1 MADSKFLKY
10 QDKNNDGLIDVC
22 DDIETVP
29 TNNCPSCKR
38 DPNAITPKWKN
49 RGTNEPW
56 FNAKYCTFQCTVVT
70 EQTSLIRAETILDEP
85 REQFVNELFE
95 EYASTAVDSLLENF
109 NKIDTDEVRSQLIEA
124 IDYTKYDLKPLPGST
139 VKLLYT
145 IPYDLFAPLDSKEA
159 PNDEEVDNT
168 EEGDHTIEYKA
179 EEINVKLLT
188 MRKAMF
194 MYSRYYRVYNAIEG
208 GVFKFVDSGK
218 VFTVSQFERY
228 GDAGFFVGNSR
239 MKDLLSDL
247 DEWMN
252 TRGFNI
258 FGTGTPSFGRDRATR
273 IEFTT
278 NKEFR
283 LKTLKIWTVG
293 CGDKPTVFKD
303 ARLNALNLKDSWS
316 DSTAVGYFMMLD
328 DIENFVSARVERP
341 WIEFVEEFT
350 YPKVTPVFN
359 YPSSEEM
366 ADDDYG
372 SSVASCV
379 GEALR
384 NEGKQLGQDLVDQVF
399 GIGDAIAYVFHK
411 NVCYSSGEQLAAD
424 RENLG
429 LVFKQD
435 PNAKIAE
442 NTQIDPWKTRD
453 PIPQRSSNKESNKSK
468 NVFGLAT
475 QQAFAEMHDDEQIF
489 VQMCARMLQ
498 GSVPVT
504 SSEDFMKDFYKFG
517 LERIKICGLLDLMVD
532 SIQCLFKGLSLEDA
546 LGSATKAALR
556 AMSIENFGKLF
567 VGLPPDK
574 QAELD
579 ELVKRKLA
587 SGDMF
592 NTGTGGQKLSDAVAS
607 NSTAYDNDDV
617 PFFGSITVSK
627 PWNDQKLIQIEKE
640 NAKETNYTGPAA
652 SAPGQ
657 LKDPTGRDRRTLAQ
671 QFDPGTVGETAREQL
686 DPNKVME
693 AYVLA
698 MVDVYADDP
707 LGLVDML
714 NKYPG
719 AQIIAKIIALMDCP
733 RAPLFDPNF
742 MDFIKS
748 IELPFCRNTSELVL
762 PRIENP
768 FAWLPEVYDWPKM
781 LFQALVSAIYAAVL
795 NIIKILLKKIC
806 EIIGDAI
813 CKALETAGD
822 LVASL
827 PAAIAGREEF
837 KDIIRQ
843 SICGPDA
850 DDEQV
855 DNTIAE
861 MFEKLGVGGAAL
873 SDQEAVNNFT
883 GDISN
888 STTRRELLE
897 AFAGNPS
904 NNFIDIATTIV
915 NNQYPQFSDG
925 LGNKQD
931 MADFFKNCG
940 NLFPTPFR
948 GAIRDM
954 LDALPDADDL
964 PANPSLCATPEDL
977 ENFQNR
983 RCTLLSGRATPEQCD
998 IMFQNLQDEMLED
1011 LDDLN
1016 QVLNNGVPNM
1026 LENALPPLI
1035 STPGCDDGIIPYES
1049 EESVNTAAQT
1059 LAQSME
1065 QLKIDFSQDMLG
1077 NGPGKSNWGMLNL
1090 VLSDTE
1096 GMPLTAHMRRTF
1108 NRRRNVDFVTQVDN
1122 ADWFDPGP
1130 PDVRVQRGQFPGYVA
1145 EWLQSQMS
1153 SLSPDFES
1161 NNNWRPRKIYKR
1173 SFKEL
1178 GINDL
1183 FGGVSL
1189 TSLPDFGYNVKVRP
1203 DFEEEMVTITRKG
1216 RKNTADISLFFE
1228 DNNQG
1233 KKSLGEIE
1241 HYEYGFKLNVFLSDM
1256 ETVKNDSDED
1266 VIVNKF
1272 SDNARISIVNHFK
1285 LTPQLPPTYPI
1296 MSREAKEKARETF
1309 LEAVKEGASLTKER
1323 KYEFLSIDNTLDDIQ
1338 IENYPQFS
1346 QINKVTYGYLPQV
1359 MMLSDIVLEEP
1370 STIKSTYDSIM
1381 SSLYQQMLSEVA
1393 GGLDEFGG
1401 PEKPAWQF
1409 GAQFDDLNA
1418 DDLEYVVK
1426 NGQSLS
1432 PGGTKY
1438 GDAKVQDFDSD
1449 GEPDGTRGIEND
1461 DMLLGISR
1469 MQYEEN
1475 QGSSRKN
1482 RVFYLDPG
1490 TYGGNYI
1497 NPPLYVKP
1505 LENKAWLGLIDVM
1518 FPELSPCKPSRT
1530 DIVDFEDLSKEISK
1544 AYENMPEDQRL
1555 KSDPDCIVE
1564 MPYNRVLER
1573 YSKAGIQGILK
1584 AACRI
1589 YSSVHFIKTMATF
1602 TTFAPKFTQ
1611 TYSSLYAAYV
1621 VENME
1626 ESMKD
1631 AQAASW
1637 EAFNTFKDEE
1647 FWYAFL
1653 EQSVQTYAR
1662 LVDDGTIIDP
1672 PESVLQAL
1680 FRIND
1685 AQERYQYPYRQDLK
1699 DAKETGSAGFFQTL
1713 KSWRYEKN
1721 LDAVRATEEDAKLVL
1736 KEMVIQELNHMG
1748 EKFMKNLE
1756 AIDMQPTYNDMEYYF
1771 MSQLCAGGESLDLD
1785 KEIVETTTVLPT
1797 VPYTENEDADG
1808 PYYTA
1813 GGTLS
1818 NKDGEDYVGYYHVH
1832 EDEDGNITYMEGEEH
1847 SSAPHSELTLYADKI
1862 TVPIGDVG
1870 ALGSVTAG
1878 SKAFML
1884 EKYISI
1890 DGTKYA
1896 PNEAIEII
1904 KQNPADLNISD
1915 VYPGDIELV
1924 YAPEATESLYG
1935 EAQPVKTINRYEYTD
1950 PDTAPV
1956 IGTGYPEGSSPTRV
1970 VGIKGNLGVRHGLK
1984 LSIMIDGVAKEV
1996 TTVEIDA
2003 LDLKISQ
2010 MQTLEGD
2017 SKLLYCLI
2025 KNLKDDEKFKLLAN
2039 YIFPLPKIT
2048 ATIAIYNDMGFLP
2061 SIGQVTVEEVGILDA
2076 NSDAATKPGMRITV
2090 DDETGEV
2097 LAYEATPGWEHVDD
2111 RPNITPFI
2119 RTWDEWDKVLLRNSK
2134 SRLKRSFKR
2143 FYNLRDFKPGDDDSA
2158 ADASKTVINNLKAAM
2173 KMPPAGGLLPW
2184 WKRSRLRT
2192 NPFDSKGKLC
2202 KKN

>member
-22 DDIETVP
+22 EDIETVP
-29 TNNCPSCKR
+29 TNNCPACKR
-38 DPNAITPKWKN
+38 DPNAIVPKWKK
-49 RGTNEPW
+49 RATYEPW
-56 FNAKYCTFQCTVVT
+56 FNAKYCTYQCTVVT
-70 EQTSLIRAETILDEP
+70 QETSLMRDPSILDE
-85 REQFVNELFE
+85 ENNQFINELFE
-95 EYASTAVDSLLENF
+95 NNASIAVDSLLDYF
-109 NKIDTDEVRSQLIEA
+109 NKVDSGEVRSRLIEA
-124 IDYTKYDLKPLPGST
+124 IDYTKYDLNPLPGST

-145 IPYDLFAPLDSKEA
+145 IPYDMFATLEQKES
-159 PNDEEVDNT
+159 PDDESIDNS
-168 EEGDHTIEYKA
+168 EEGDVTAQYMA

-188 MRKAMF
+188 MRKAMHMF
-194 MYSRYYRVYNAIEG
+194 SRYYRVYNAIEG

-218 VFTVSQFERY
+218 VFTTAQFERY
-228 GDAGFFVGNSR
+228 GDAGFFIGNSR

-252 TRGFNI
+252 SRGFNI
-258 FGTGTPSFGRDRATR
+258 FGSGTPSFSRDRATK

-278 NKEFR
+278 SKEYR

-303 ARLNALNLKDSWS
+303 GRLSGLNLKDSWS
-316 DSTAVGYFMMLD
+316 DSTAVGYFMKLD
-328 DIENFVSARVERP
+328 DIENYVSARIERP

-366 ADDDYG
+366 ADDDYVD
-372 SSVASCV
+372 SVASCV

-384 NEGKQLGQDLVDQVF
+384 NEGKQLGQDLVDGVF

-429 LVFKQD
+429 LVFRQD
-435 PNAKIAE
+435 PSAKSAE
-442 NTQIDPWKTRD
+442 KRQIDPWKTRD
-453 PIPQRSSNKESNKSK
+453 AIPQRSSNKESNKSK
-468 NVFGLAT
+468 NISGLAI
-475 QQAFAEMHDDEQIF
+475 QQAFREMHDDDQIF
-489 VQMCARMLQ
+489 VQMCARVLQ

-504 SSEDFMKDFYKFG
+504 SSEDFMKDFHKFG
-517 LERIKICGLLDLMVD
+517 LGQIKICGLLDLMVD

-556 AMSIENFGKLF
+556 AMSIENYGKLF
-567 VGLPPDK
+567 ADLPPDK
-574 QAELD
+574 QD
-579 ELVKRKLA
+579 EIEQLVRRKLA
-587 SGDMF
+587 DQDMF
-592 NTGTGGQKLSDAVAS
+592 STGTGAQRLSDAVES
-607 NSTAYDNDDV
+607 NSTAYANDDI
-617 PFFGSITVSK
+617 PLFGKITLR
-627 PWNDQKLIQIEKE
+627 PWQDAKIIESEKQ
-640 NAKETNYTGPAA
+640 NAKETNYGPPAGA
-652 SAPGQ
+652 QGQ
-657 LKDPTGRDRRTLAQ
+657 LSVSADRDRRTLAQ
-671 QFDPGTVGETAREQL
+671 QFDPGTVGQTAKEQL

-693 AYVLA
+693 AHVLA
-698 MVDVYADDP
+698 MVEVYAEDP
-707 LGLVDML
+707 LELVDLL
-714 NKYPG
+714 NRFPG
-719 AQIIAKIIALMDCP
+719 AQIIAKIISLMDCP

-748 IELPFCRNTSELVL
+748 VELPFCRNTSEIAL

-768 FAWLPEVYDWPKM
+768 LAWLPEAYDWPKM
-781 LFQALVSAIYAAVL
+781 LFEALVSAIYAVII
-795 NIIKILLKKIC
+795 NIIKVLLKKVC

-813 CKALETAGD
+813 CKALERHGD
-822 LVASL
+822 LSASM
-827 PAAIAGREEF
+827 PDIITGRQEF

-843 SICGPDA
+843 SICGTDA
-850 DDEQV
+850 DEDQIN
-855 DNTIAE
+855 NTIAE

-873 SDQEAVNNFT
+873 ADQEAVNNFT

-888 STTRRELLE
+888 ATTRREMLQ
-897 AFAGNPS
+897 AFCGEPS
-904 NNFIDIATTIV
+904 DNFLDITTTIV

-925 LGNKQD
+925 LGNAQD

-948 GAIRDM
+948 GAVRDM
-954 LDALPDADDL
+954 LDALPDVDDL

-977 ENFQNR
+977 ENFKNR
-983 RCTLLSGRATPEQCD
+983 RCTLLSGRATPEQCE

-1016 QVLNNGVPNM
+1016 QVLNNGVPRM

-1035 STPGCDDGIIPYES
+1035 STPGCDDGLIPYES
-1049 EESVNTAAQT
+1049 QESINTAAQT

-1065 QLKIDFSQDMLG
+1065 QLKIDFSQDMIG
-1077 NGPGKSNWGMLNL
+1077 NGPGKNNWGMLNL
-1090 VLSDTE
+1090 ILSDTE
-1096 GMPLTAHMRRTF
+1096 GMPLSAHMRRTF
-1108 NRRRNVDFVTQVDN
+1108 NRRRNVDFVTQVENDG
-1122 ADWFDPGP
+1122 FSPGP

-1153 SLSPDFES
+1153 SLEPSFES

-1183 FGGVSL
+1183 FGGISL
-1189 TSLPDFGYNVKVRP
+1189 TSLPDFGYNVKVEP
-1203 DFEEEMVTITRKG
+1203 DFEEEMIVISREG
-1216 RKNTADISLFFE
+1216 RKNNADISLFFE

-1233 KKSLGEIE
+1233 KKSLGEID
-1241 HYEYGFKLNVFLSDM
+1241 HYQYAFNLNLFLSDM
-1256 ETVKNDSDED
+1256 EAVKNNQNNE

-1285 LTPQLPPTYPI
+1285 LTPSLSPTYRT
-1296 MSREAKEKARETF
+1296 MTREQKKKAREA
-1309 LEAVKEGASLTKER
+1309 LREAAKEEVATIKER
-1323 KYEFLSIDNTLDDIQ
+1323 KYEFLSVDNTLEDIE

-1346 QINKVTYGYLPQV
+1346 LINKIKYNYLPQII
-1359 MMLSDIVLEEP
+1359 MLSDIISEEP
-1370 STIKSTYDSIM
+1370 STIKSTYDSVM
-1381 SSLYQQMLSEVA
+1381 SDLYGQMLSDVA
-1393 GGLDEFGG
+1393 GGIDSFGG

-1418 DDLEYVVK
+1418 DDLDYVVRD
-1426 NGQSLS
+1426 GQTLS
-1432 PGGTKY
+1432 SGGTEY
-1438 GDAKVQDFDSD
+1438 GDAEVQDYNSD
-1449 GEPDGTRGIEND
+1449 GDPDGTRGIEND
-1461 DMLLGISR
+1461 DMILGISR

-1497 NPPLYVKP
+1497 NPPVYIKP
-1505 LENKAWLGLIDVM
+1505 LENKAWLGFVDVM

-1530 DIVDFEDLSKEISK
+1530 DIVDFQDLSKEISK

-1589 YSSVHFIKTMATF
+1589 YSSTHFIKSMATF

-1631 AQAASW
+1631 AQTAGW

-1662 LVDDGTIIDP
+1662 LVDDGTITDP
-1672 PESVLQAL
+1672 PESVLHAL

-1685 AQERYQYPYRQDLK
+1685 AQERYKYPYKQDLK
-1699 DAKETGSAGFFQTL
+1699 DARETGAAGQLQSL

-1721 LDAVRATEEDAKLVL
+1721 LDAVRASEEDAKLVL

-1756 AIDMQPTYNDMEYYF
+1756 VVDMQPTYHDMEYYF
-1771 MSQLCAGGESLDLD
+1771 MSQLCAGGETLDLD
-1785 KEIVETTTVLPT
+1785 KEIVETTTGLPT
-1797 VPYTENEDADG
+1797 VPYAENEEADG
-1808 PYYTA
+1808 PYYTS
-1813 GGTLS
+1813 GGILS
-1818 NKDGEDYVGYYHVH
+1818 APDGEDYVGYYHVH
-1832 EDEDGNITYMEGEEH
+1832 QDEDGNITYMEGEEH
-1847 SSAPHSELTLYADKI
+1847 SSQPHAELTVYADKI
-1862 TVPIGDVG
+1862 IVPIGDVG
-1870 ALGSVTAG
+1870 ALGSVSPGT
-1878 SKAFML
+1878 KAFML

-1896 PNEAIEII
+1896 PNEAIDII
-1904 KQNPADLNISD
+1904 KQNSADLNISD
-1915 VYPGDIELV
+1915 VYPGDLELV
-1924 YAPEATESLYG
+1924 YAPEVTKTLYG

-1950 PDTAPV
+1950 PDSAPV
-1956 IGTGYPEGSSPTRV
+1956 IGSGFPEGSSPTRV

-1984 LSIMIDGVAKEV
+1984 LSMMLDGVAKEI

-2003 LDLKISQ
+2003 LDLKIPQ
-2010 MQTLEGD
+2010 MQTLDGD

-2025 KNLKDDEKFKLLAN
+2025 RNLKDDEKFKLLAN

-2061 SIGQVTVEEVGILDA
+2061 SIGQVTVEEVGIFEA
-2076 NSDAATKPGMRITV
+2076 NDDAAAKPGMRITV
-2090 DDETGEV
+2090 DDDTGEV
-2097 LAYEATPGWEHVDD
+2097 IAYEATPGWEHVDD

-2119 RTWDEWDKVLLRNSK
+2119 RTWDEWDQVLLRNTK

-2158 ADASKTVINNLKAAM
+2158 ADASKTVINDLKGAM
-2173 KMPPAGGLLPW
+2173 KLPPAGGLLPW

-2202 KKN
+2202 EKN